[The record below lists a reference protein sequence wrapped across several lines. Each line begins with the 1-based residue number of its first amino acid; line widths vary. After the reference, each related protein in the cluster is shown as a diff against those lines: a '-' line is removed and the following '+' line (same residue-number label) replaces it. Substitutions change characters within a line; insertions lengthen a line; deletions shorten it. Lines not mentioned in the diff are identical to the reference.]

1 MLVTV
6 GLIVFHGPVLNR
18 GRAADVAA
26 NKTSA
31 ITTNLDFGIFWPPI
45 DPTAMA
51 SPNSRP
57 LLTGHVSLRQE
68 TSSSTQAALRL
79 EITIKRPAD
88 EAAREFWNS
97 RLAFS
102 EIDWMRFVR
111 VWDVDE
117 RWLWPNLPYLLRL
130 HGEERIERYGGVD
143 PGKGVDNDFAAVL
156 IRKYSAHGQEE
167 NESSKRNPS
176 VSAEWYA
183 VGEAKADKS
192 TIVHSARSDDFIVH
206 LGKTGEESKGMAK
219 VWLVYA
225 DFLGAKL
232 PASWPK
238 KPEFAGGILA
248 FFEVHWELKENA
260 ECEFQIRQLIPTH
273 STGFD
278 WERWSKR
285 ARSLKDSKRSTTPAL
300 SPRGEGEANVR

>member
-1 MLVTV
+1 MLVAV
-6 GLIVFHGPVLNR
+6 GLIAFHGPFLNR
-18 GRAADVAA
+18 GRAADIAA
-26 NKTSA
+26 NQTSEVA
-31 ITTNLDFGIFWPPI
+31 TNLDFRIFWPPM
-45 DPTAMA
+45 DPAA
-51 SPNSRP
+51 LSLPNQKP
-57 LLTGHVSLRQE
+57 LLTGSVTLKAEKSI
-68 TSSSTQAALRL
+68 SADPVLRL
-79 EITIKRPAD
+79 QITIKRPAD

-117 RWLWPNLPYLLRL
+117 LWLWPNLPYLLRL

-156 IRKYSAHGQEE
+156 IRKYSADGQVE
-167 NESSKRNPS
+167 NESTKRTPL
-176 VSAEWYA
+176 VSAEWCA
-183 VGEAKADKS
+183 VGEAKKDKS
-192 TIVHSARSDDFIVH
+192 TIVHSARSDDFVVQ

-232 PASWPK
+232 PASWPRT
-238 KPEFAGGILA
+238 PEFAGGILA

-285 ARSLKDSKRSTTPAL
+285 ARASKGSKRSTKL
-300 SPRGEGEANVR
+300 SD